1 MTQDPQEGGIA
12 FIGAGTTGP
21 PMVRLVFCPH
31 GGSRKPGASTH
42 HLPRLVEHAK
52 HSQRVEAGVK
62 VTKTGGSVGQGL
74 GWAAWVGTDHPA
86 SVPGTNEGLSSLER
100 QAGSTPGSM
109 GHRVHGGEEPAHPRF
124 TRRVYLPPQAWVL
137 GAWGTRG
144 TQKALT
150 RELRLK
156 G

>member
-31 GGSRKPGASTH
+31 GGNRKPGASTH

-62 VTKTGGSVGQGL
+62 VTKAGGSVGQEGVGL
-74 GWAAWVGTDHPA
+74 GWAA
-86 SVPGTNEGLSSLER
+86 
-100 QAGSTPGSM
+100 
-109 GHRVHGGEEPAHPRF
+109 
-124 TRRVYLPPQAWVL
+124 
-137 GAWGTRG
+137 
-144 TQKALT
+144 
-150 RELRLK
+150 
-156 G
+156 